1 MAYIIPTT
9 TEKKKMNTN
18 KSTWKS
24 FVRHF
29 KSMNDNTSF
38 IPMLYA
44 EAKFGTLS
52 GEQKDGVIS
61 ITFKIQPELA
71 SDRKESLKHL
81 VTFVDEF
88 NKQKN
93 KIDGFMIKVVTTDFS
108 ILGDVIQVQLVHKFS
123 NDYTTS
129 SNQTYNMTFNI
140 EGISAI
146 DLPYIYTERV
156 RI

>member
-1 MAYIIPTT
+1 M
-9 TEKKKMNTN
+9 KTN

-52 GEQKDGVIS
+52 GEQKHGVIS

-71 SDRKESLKHL
+71 SNRKESLKHL

-93 KIDGFMIKVVTTDFS
+93 KIDGFEMDVVTTDFS

-123 NDYTTS
+123 NDFTTS
-129 SNQTYNMTFNI
+129 GFTYNMTFNI
-140 EGISAI
+140 EGISDI
-146 DLPYIYTERV
+146 DLPYIYTEMV
-156 RI
+156 RG